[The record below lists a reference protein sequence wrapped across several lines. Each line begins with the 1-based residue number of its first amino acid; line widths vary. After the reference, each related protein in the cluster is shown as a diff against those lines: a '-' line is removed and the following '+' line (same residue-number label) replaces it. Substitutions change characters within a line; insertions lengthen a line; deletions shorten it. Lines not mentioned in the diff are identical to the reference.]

1 MGSGTK
7 PKKKTNYRKK
17 YKNKIYSSVGKL
29 DCVGL
34 PDTLYTTLK
43 ISQGF
48 ELIEQANNVA
58 TMRCELNNPRDPFGT
73 SSNIR
78 PRYFNQIVQG
88 QLYRKFTVI
97 GLSYKITVV
106 NNDEKETAM
115 LQIAYRDSVY
125 NVPSNVGAM
134 EGDAEFQNTI
144 TRYVSSSG
152 SKNQI
157 VLKGNIKPWTVDGET
172 KNNYMGDPEYSGAWN
187 ADPLRR
193 LYMYIH
199 AGSLPVRQ
207 KGCDVNIMVELN
219 YRVKFSELA
228 DDIARSTN

>member
-1 MGSGTK
+1 MYHCCFPVTILG
-7 PKKKTNYRKK
+7 
-17 YKNKIYSSVGKL
+17 
-29 DCVGL
+29 
-34 PDTLYTTLK
+34 
-43 ISQGF
+43 
-48 ELIEQANNVA
+48 
-58 TMRCELNNPRDPFGT
+58 DPFGT
-73 SSNIR
+73 DSTIR

-97 GLSYKITVV
+97 GVSYKITIV
-106 NNDEKETAM
+106 NNSDKETAM
-115 LQIAYRDSVY
+115 IQLAYRDSVY
-125 NVPSNVGAM
+125 NIPSNVGAL

-157 VLKGNIKPWTVDGET
+157 VMKGNIKPWTVDGET
-172 KNNYMGDPEYSGAWN
+172 KNNYMGDPEYSGQWN